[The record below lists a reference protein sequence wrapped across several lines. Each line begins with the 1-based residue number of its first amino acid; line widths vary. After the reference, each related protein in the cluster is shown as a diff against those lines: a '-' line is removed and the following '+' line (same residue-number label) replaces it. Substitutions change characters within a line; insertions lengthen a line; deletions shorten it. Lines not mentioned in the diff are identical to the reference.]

1 MYPIHGGYTVYLQS
15 QSLSACTES
24 TSIDFELIGK
34 GLHILK

>member
-1 MYPIHGGYTVYLQS
+1 MFPLHAGYTVYLQS
-15 QSLSACTES
+15 KSFSACTES